1 MDLMLNK
8 LREEKDELKRQND
21 VLRQRINDIYKSW
34 LFDSERYTEIKNK
47 YDKLLEKTQTLH
59 H

>member
-1 MDLMLNK
+1 MLNK